1 MPVDLVI
8 QESRIS
14 MSAVFGTI
22 ACCGHPYNSLSR
34 NVLSHPILLKLSSSC
49 WGCEILTGLK
59 PMENHETSTLDF
71 TNQQAAARV
80 LPQTPLIDS
89 YHTGW
94 KGLTFTHYCHPPH
107 ETVEHC
113 LIQHSLVIAH
123 SKSCFTAGRYL
134 DGKFKHYAHGNGR
147 VDIIPAFLSHRTNW
161 DREVE
166 FSVIAICPTLLVGV
180 ASPLENRA
188 TQESMQREVELIPQL
203 AIEDPVI
210 QQLALALK
218 TEIQTGCMSGRL
230 YGELLGTALAA
241 RLVQNYAVGKPVLE
255 FKANGLSRSQLARV
269 IDYMQANLTQDLSIL
284 DLATL
289 TSMSESHFSRS
300 FKRSVG
306 ISPYQYLMQ
315 QRVERAKQLLAQQSL
330 ALAKP
335 LPQQKP
341 PGTGIAISTIALD
354 CGFANQTHL
363 TKVFRQMTGMTPKA
377 YQKR

>member
-1 MPVDLVI
+1 
-8 QESRIS
+8 
-14 MSAVFGTI
+14 
-22 ACCGHPYNSLSR
+22 
-34 NVLSHPILLKLSSSC
+34 
-49 WGCEILTGLK
+49 
-59 PMENHETSTLDF
+59 
-71 TNQQAAARV
+71 V
-80 LPQTPLIDS
+80 LPQTPLVAS

-94 KGLTFTHYCHPPH
+94 KGLTFNHYCHPPH
-107 ETVEHC
+107 QTVDHS
-113 LIQHSLVIAH
+113 LLQHSLVITDP
-123 SKSCFTAGRYL
+123 KSCFQVERRL

-147 VDIIPAFLSHRTNW
+147 VDIIPAFLSHGTSW

-180 ASPLENRA
+180 ASPLENRT
-188 TQESMQREVELIPQL
+188 TQELMQREIELIPQL
-203 AIEDPVI
+203 AIDDPVI

-218 TEIQTGCMSGRL
+218 LEIQTGCMSGKL

-241 RLVQNYAVGKPVLE
+241 RLVQNYAVTKPAIE
-255 FKANGLSRSQLARV
+255 FKTNGLPQLQLARV
-269 IDYMQANLTQDLSIL
+269 IDYMKANLTQDLSIL

-315 QRVERAKQLLAQQSL
+315 QRVERAKQLLEQQS
-330 ALAKP
+330 
-335 LPQQKP
+335 
-341 PGTGIAISTIALD
+341 IAISTIALD

-377 YQKR
+377 YQK